1 MPPIE
6 YPPELPVSQHKDEIA
21 RAIRDHQVV
30 IIAGE
35 TGSGKTTQIPKICLE
50 LGRGVTGQ
58 IGHTQ
63 PRRLAA
69 RTVAERIA
77 EELGSPL
84 GETVGYKVRFTDRS
98 ADDTLVKLMTDG
110 ILLTELGRDKRL
122 SRYDT
127 LIIDEAHE
135 RSLNIDFILGYLRQL
150 LPQRPDLKVIITSAT
165 IDPERFAK
173 AFGGAPVVEVSGRT
187 YPVEVRYRP
196 IEARQPEEGDQPQ
209 AIGDAI
215 DELSKAGPGDILVFL
230 SGEREIRDTAD
241 ALAGRDRLEVLPLY
255 SRLSAADQHKVFEQR
270 AKGNT
275 RRVVLATNVA
285 ETSLTVP
292 GIHYVIDPGTARI
305 SRYSHR
311 TKVQRLPIEPI
322 SQASANQR
330 KGRCG
335 RTADG
340 ICIRLYSEEDFES
353 RPEFTEPEIL
363 RTNLASVILQM
374 AAIGLGDVPAF
385 PFIDPPDARQ
395 IADGLT
401 LLAELNAFSDGRI
414 TALGRRLARL
424 PVDPRIGRMIL
435 EADRNGC
442 VREVLVIAS
451 ALSIID
457 PRERPADA
465 QQAADDKHRRFAD
478 PDSDFTAY
486 LNLWAYLAERQREL
500 SSSAFRRLCRA
511 DYLNYLRVR
520 EWQDLHGQLQR
531 LAGDLDVK
539 VDSSSPE
546 RAVVHLSLLAGL
558 LSQIGMKTEPAH
570 PAASPRGDGS
580 PGPGTAR
587 RRPRAEYLGA
597 RNARFAIFPGSSLAR
612 QAPDWI
618 VAAELVETSRLW
630 ARTAA
635 RIEPEWV
642 EPLAAHLVRRSYS
655 EPHWERK
662 RGSAV
667 ALEKVTLYGV
677 PLVTDR
683 PVPYGRIDPPAAREL
698 FIRHAL
704 VEGDWQTNHRF
715 FAENRRLLAEAEE
728 LEHRV
733 RRRGLVIGEDEL
745 FAFYDARIPAGVVS
759 AAHFDTW
766 WKQARRADPGLLTP
780 LPGDLLS
787 DDAAQISTDSYPDI
801 WTSESP
807 ALKALPLSYA
817 FEPGSD
823 ADGVTVDVPLSRLNQ
838 LDPAEFSW
846 QVPGLRQ
853 ELITE
858 MIRSLPKSLRRD
870 LVPAPDVA
878 REVLARLGEPSG
890 DLRDAVARELRSLRG
905 VTVPRD
911 AWDSSK
917 LPPHLRITL
926 RVTDGDRVLAEG
938 KDVAELQRE
947 LRPRLR
953 AVLSKAAAG
962 LTRTGLTSWNF
973 GELPAVFREG
983 TVVAYPALAD
993 AGDAVD
999 VRLFETQAAAR
1010 AAMWAGTRRLV
1021 LLGAPSP
1028 ASGFKSIADRL
1039 STPAKLALSH
1049 NPHGGVAAMFADCV
1063 SCAADFLMAEAGGP
1077 AWDQEG
1083 FNRLSAAVRSR
1094 LHEVTAEVVTHVESA
1109 LRVAH
1114 AVETRL
1120 GDLKADAVQPALADM
1135 RAQLSGLIYPGFVT
1149 ATGYRRLP
1157 QLTRYLRGI
1166 ERRLDKLPENPA
1178 RDAANMAVAQ
1188 RAEQAYRQ
1196 AVADLPPERRTDP
1209 QVTDVR
1215 WMLEELRVS
1224 LFAQTLGTLGPVSE
1238 NRILA
1243 ALDRLSSRVAAPR
1256 SLSRRIAPADP
1267 YRDVGRFQGVLH
1279 DTGQVIADRVQVHRV
1294 FQPGRERG
1302 HGLVR
1307 VVPGPVEPA
1316 VHRPL
1321 HPVSQRAE
1329 QRRGGQRGHGH
1340 RHRGMDRQ
1348 DPGGQQHQ
1356 SGVHPDQQAG
1366 DDRVGQG
1373 PGDDPVD
1380 RVQPV
1385 LHDGDADG
1393 DRQAHP
1399 DADYHSRV
1407 ESRFP
1412 GIGRKG
1418 GWD

>member
-1 MPPIE
+1 VVSSQAELAEVRAELSKARSGSRRPRGKRPGNRRAEAHAAARAARRAAMPPIA
-6 YPPELPVSQHKDEIA
+6 YPPELPVSQRKDEIA
-21 RAIRDHQVV
+21 RAIKENQVV

-84 GETVGYKVRFTDRS
+84 GETIGYQVRFTDVS
-98 ADDTLVKLMTDG
+98 ADDTLIKLMTDG
-110 ILLTELGRDKRL
+110 ILLTELARDRKL
-122 SRYDT
+122 NRYDT

-150 LPQRPDLKVIITSAT
+150 LPERPDLKVIITSAT
-165 IDPERFAK
+165 IDPERFAA
-173 AFGGAPVVEVSGRT
+173 AFGGAPIVEVSGRT

-196 IEARQPEEGDQPQ
+196 IEGSEDADQGQ
-209 AIGDAI
+209 AISDAI
-215 DELSKAGPGDILVFL
+215 DELSAAGPGDILVFL

-241 ALAGRDRLEVLPLY
+241 LLAGRDRLEVLPLY
-255 SRLSAADQHKVFEQR
+255 SRLSAAEQHRVFER
-270 AKGNT
+270 RPASSFT

-305 SRYSHR
+305 SRYSR
-311 TKVQRLPIEPI
+311 GTKVQRLPIEPI

-340 ICIRLYSEEDFES
+340 ICIRLYSEADFES

-374 AAIGLGDVPAF
+374 AAIGLGDVPRF
-385 PFIDPPDARQ
+385 PFIDPPDARN

-401 LLAELNAFSDGRI
+401 LLAELNAFKDGRI
-414 TALGRRLARL
+414 TGLGRKLARL

-442 VREVLVIAS
+442 VREVLIIAA
-451 ALSIID
+451 ALSIQD
-457 PRERPADA
+457 PRERPVDA

-478 PDSDFTAY
+478 PDSDSDFSAY
-486 LNLWAYLAERQREL
+486 LNLWNYLAERQREL

-511 DYLNYLRVR
+511 EYLNYLRVR
-520 EWQDLHGQLQR
+520 EWQDLQGQLQR
-531 LAGDLDVK
+531 LAGDLGVT
-539 VDSSSPE
+539 VDSSSAE
-546 RAVVHLSLLAGL
+546 RTVVHVALLAGL
-558 LSQIGMKTEPAH
+558 LSQIGMLYQSGRAEPAAR
-570 PAASPRGDGS
+570 PASAQGG
-580 PGPGTAR
+580 

-612 QAPDWI
+612 KAPDWI

-630 ARTAA
+630 ARTVA
-635 RIEPEWV
+635 RIEPEWI
-642 EPLAAHLVRRSYS
+642 EPLARHLVKRTYS
-655 EPHWERK
+655 EPHWEK
-662 RGSAV
+662 KQGGAV

-677 PLVTDR
+677 PIVIDR
-683 PVPYGRIDPPAAREL
+683 KVSYGRIDPAVAREL

-704 VEGDWQTNHRF
+704 VEGDWQTSHRF
-715 FAENRRLLAEAEE
+715 FAENRRLLAEATE

-733 RRRGLVIGEDEL
+733 RRRGLVVGEDEL
-745 FAFYDARIPAGVVS
+745 FAFYDARIPADVVS

-766 WKQARRADPGLLTP
+766 WKQTRRTDPDLLTFRP
-780 LPGDLLS
+780 ADLLS
-787 DDAAQISTDSYPDI
+787 ADAAEVSTDSYPDI
-801 WTSESP
+801 WTSQSAGLET
-807 ALKALPLSYA
+807 LPLSYA

-823 ADGVTVDVPLSRLNQ
+823 TDGVTVDIPLSRLNQ
-838 LDPAEFSW
+838 VNAAEFSW
-846 QVPGLRQ
+846 QVAGLRT
-853 ELITE
+853 ELVTE

-870 LVPAPDVA
+870 LVPAPDLA
-878 REVLARLGEPSG
+878 REVVARLGPPSG

-905 VTVPRD
+905 VSVPRD
-911 AWDSSK
+911 AWDLSK
-917 LPPHLRITL
+917 LPPHLRITA
-926 RVTDGDRVLAEG
+926 RVIDGDRVLAEG

-953 AVLSKAAAG
+953 AVLSQAAAG
-962 LTRTGLTSWNF
+962 LTRSGLTSWDF
-973 GELPAVFREG
+973 GALPTVFREG
-983 TVVAYPALAD
+983 TVVAYPALVD
-993 AGDAVD
+993 AGTTVD
-999 VRLFETQAAAR
+999 VHLFETEAAAR
-1010 AAMWAGTRRLV
+1010 AAMWAGTRRLI

-1028 ASGFKSIADRL
+1028 VKSIAGRL

-1049 NPHGGVAAMFADCV
+1049 NPHGSVAAMFADCV
-1063 SCAADFLMAEAGGP
+1063 NCAADYLMAQAGGP
-1077 AWDQEG
+1077 ARDRGG
-1083 FNRLSAAVRSR
+1083 FDRLSAAVRSG
-1094 LHEVTAEVVTHVESA
+1094 LHEVTADVVAHVESA
-1109 LRVAH
+1109 LRLAH
-1114 AVETRL
+1114 AVQARL
-1120 GDLKADAVQPALADM
+1120 DDSRADLVQPAVADM

-1188 RAEQAYRQ
+1188 RTEQAYRQ
-1196 AVADLPPERRTDP
+1196 TVADLPPARRDDP
-1209 QVTDVR
+1209 DVSEIR

-1238 NRILA
+1238 NRIQA
-1243 ALDRLSSRVAAPR
+1243 ALARL
-1256 SLSRRIAPADP
+1256 
-1267 YRDVGRFQGVLH
+1267 
-1279 DTGQVIADRVQVHRV
+1279 
-1294 FQPGRERG
+1294 
-1302 HGLVR
+1302 
-1307 VVPGPVEPA
+1307 
-1316 VHRPL
+1316 RP
-1321 HPVSQRAE
+1321 
-1329 QRRGGQRGHGH
+1329 
-1340 RHRGMDRQ
+1340 
-1348 DPGGQQHQ
+1348 
-1356 SGVHPDQQAG
+1356 
-1366 DDRVGQG
+1366 
-1373 PGDDPVD
+1373 
-1380 RVQPV
+1380 
-1385 LHDGDADG
+1385 
-1393 DRQAHP
+1393 
-1399 DADYHSRV
+1399 
-1407 ESRFP
+1407 
-1412 GIGRKG
+1412 
-1418 GWD
+1418 